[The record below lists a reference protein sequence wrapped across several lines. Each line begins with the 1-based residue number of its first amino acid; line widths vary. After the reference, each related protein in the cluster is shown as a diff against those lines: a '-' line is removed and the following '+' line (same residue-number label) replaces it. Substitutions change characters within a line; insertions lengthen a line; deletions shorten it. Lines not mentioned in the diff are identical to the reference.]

1 LAESDY
7 LDLLEDAL
15 LVGEFVE
22 DEVALPV
29 GAFTQE
35 SNFMVVLYL
44 HSNYNISNDILA
56 SI

>member
-1 LAESDY
+1 LAESDD

-29 GAFTQE
+29 GAFT
-35 SNFMVVLYL
+35 
-44 HSNYNISNDILA
+44 
-56 SI
+56 